1 MRLRTEEQEDPD
13 INVSALIDMVFLML
27 VYFMATATLIRSEAD
42 LGIRLP
48 GMLAQAESVDLTDE
62 QIVEVRETGQVFLN
76 GQQFDSAESA
86 QLPQLVALLTRYRMS
101 SQAARSEPMITIT
114 AEDQAKHQRTI
125 DVMNACAEAGIKNVT
140 FSAGGS

>member
-86 QLPQLVALLTRYRMS
+86 QLPQLTALLTRYRLS
-101 SQAARSEPMITIT
+101 SQAARTEPMITIT

>member
-1 MRLRTEEQEDPD
+1 MRPRLEAMEEPD

-76 GQQFDSAESA
+76 GQQYDAAESA
-86 QLPQLVALLTRYRMS
+86 QLPQLTALLTRYRLS
-101 SQAARSEPMITIT
+101 SQAARTEPMITIT